1 MQPDVHRSTPYNSQ
15 DTEAAQVPPTEEGI
29 KKVWGT
35 YIQWNTTQSYKGTNW
50 VICGHMHGP
59 RDCYTNLSKAA
70 TEKQVLWI
78 NIYMWNLKKLV

>member
-35 YIQWNTTQSYKGTNW
+35 YIQWNTTQSYKGKT
-50 VICGHMHGP
+50 
-59 RDCYTNLSKAA
+59 LS
-70 TEKQVLWI
+70 QLQ
-78 NIYMWNLKKLV
+78 